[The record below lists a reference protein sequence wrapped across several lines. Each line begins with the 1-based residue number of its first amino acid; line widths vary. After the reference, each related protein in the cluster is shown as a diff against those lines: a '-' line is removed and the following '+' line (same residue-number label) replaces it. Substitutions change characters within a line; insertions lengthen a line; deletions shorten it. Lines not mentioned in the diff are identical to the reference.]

1 MENETSTQMTNSER
15 TNGRVKWF
23 NNKAGYGF
31 LTVSSGEVEGT
42 DVFVHHTAICVG
54 KEQFKYLVEGE
65 YVEFVCG
72 AATDSS
78 KHKFQASDVRGVS
91 GGKLMC
97 ETRNQVR
104 MTRTQDGENAG
115 TGDQSRVRQ
124 SQGSRSR
131 GGGPRV
137 RTIPDSEDGNVEWLL
152 VRRKRPAN
160 GGNGNNDRGG
170 NQKRNSNPPRNADD
184 N

>member
-1 MENETSTQMTNSER
+1 MDNETSTQTTNSER

-31 LTVSSGEVEGT
+31 LTVSSGEAEGT
-42 DVFVHHTAICVG
+42 DVFVHHTAICVSN
-54 KEQFKYLVEGE
+54 EQFKYLVEGE

-72 AATDSS
+72 AASDSS

-97 ETRNQVR
+97 ETRNQAR
-104 MTRTQDGENAG
+104 SARTQDGENAG
-115 TGDQSRVRQ
+115 TGDRVRTRKPRAPQ
-124 SQGSRSR
+124 SR
-131 GGGPRV
+131 GGGPKV
-137 RTIPDSEDGNVEWLL
+137 RSIPDTEDGNVEWLL

-160 GGNGNNDRGG
+160 GGNGRGG
-170 NQKRNSNPPRNADD
+170 NQQRNAAGPPRSDDD